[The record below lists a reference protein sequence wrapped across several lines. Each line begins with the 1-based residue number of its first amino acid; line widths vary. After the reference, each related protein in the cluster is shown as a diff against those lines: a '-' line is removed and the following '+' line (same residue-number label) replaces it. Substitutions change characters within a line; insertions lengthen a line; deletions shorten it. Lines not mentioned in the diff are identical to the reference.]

1 MIPKFCTG
9 TDILRYGYQPRNLR
23 CLPCQVV
30 CIRGRLKIWLT
41 IPAADCGDYVLPCL
55 NPSNRRKILKILFFG
70 SLFMQKKL
78 QRILK
83 PLLKIS
89 FVLGLVLALA
99 LGNADGALAARSGGR
114 IGGGSFRMPSSRTYT
129 PRTYAPP
136 GGGGYYPGGGFG
148 FPFLIPFWGIGG
160 GFGGLF
166 TILIFFAIANFLVQT
181 FRRVTS
187 GDTEEVTYGSN
198 PNVSITRLQVGLLA
212 QARGLQSELNQ
223 IAEKADTNTPGG
235 RAEILQ
241 EASLALLRHPEYWV
255 YAGGGTQQSKLNAAE
270 SQFNRLSLAE
280 RSKFSEET
288 LSNVNNQLKSVLAK
302 ELPGD
307 VDNPTRLISEGPG
320 EYIIVTLLAAT
331 LGKWDFPQIN
341 SADDLRQALRQV
353 GSLPGE
359 QVLAIEVLWT
369 PQAEGD
375 TLTSDDLFAEYPDL
389 KLV

>member
-1 MIPKFCTG
+1 MHK
-9 TDILRYGYQPRNLR
+9 
-23 CLPCQVV
+23 
-30 CIRGRLKIWLT
+30 KI
-41 IPAADCGDYVLPCL
+41 
-55 NPSNRRKILKILFFG
+55 
-70 SLFMQKKL
+70 
-78 QRILK
+78 QRIFK
-83 PLLKIS
+83 PLLKIT
-89 FVLGLVLALA
+89 FVLSLVLALA

-129 PRTYAPP
+129 PRTYAP

-148 FPFLIPFWGIGG
+148 GGFGFPFLLPLWGIGG

-166 TILIFFAIANFLVQT
+166 GILIFFAIANFLVQS
-181 FRRVTS
+181 FRRVSS
-187 GDTEEVTYGSN
+187 GEGEEVSYNSN
-198 PNVSITRLQVGLLA
+198 PGVSVTRLQVGLLA
-212 QARGLQSELNQ
+212 QARGLQTELNQ
-223 IAEKADTNTPGG
+223 IAEKADTNTPEG
-235 RAEILQ
+235 RTEILQ

-255 YAGGGTQQSKLNAAE
+255 YAGGGSQQVKLNAAE

-302 ELPGD
+302 ELPGE

-320 EYIIVTLLAAT
+320 EYLIVTLLAAT
-331 LGKWDFPQIN
+331 LGKFEIPQIN
-341 SADDLRQALRQV
+341 SADDLRQALRQI

-359 QVLAIEVLWT
+359 QLLALEVLWT

>member
-1 MIPKFCTG
+1 M
-9 TDILRYGYQPRNLR
+9 R
-23 CLPCQVV
+23 
-30 CIRGRLKIWLT
+30 
-41 IPAADCGDYVLPCL
+41 
-55 NPSNRRKILKILFFG
+55 
-70 SLFMQKKL
+70 KKL
-78 QRILK
+78 QQTLK
-83 PLLKIS
+83 PLLKIA
-89 FVLGLVLALA
+89 FVLGLVMALA

-129 PRTYAPP
+129 PRTYAPG

-148 FPFLIPFWGIGG
+148 GGGFGFPFLLPLWGIGG

-166 TILIFFAIANFLVQT
+166 GILIFFAIANFLVQS
-181 FRRVTS
+181 FRRVN
-187 GDTEEVTYGSN
+187 GGEGEEVGYSSN
-198 PNVSITRLQVGLLA
+198 PSVSVTRLQVGLLA
-212 QARGLQSELNQ
+212 QARGLQTELNQ
-223 IAEKADTNTPGG
+223 IAEKADTNTPEGK
-235 RAEILQ
+235 AEILQ

-255 YAGGGTQQSKLNAAE
+255 YAGGGSQQVKLNAAE

-302 ELPGD
+302 ELPGE

-320 EYIIVTLLAAT
+320 EYLIVTLLAAT
-331 LGKWDFPQIN
+331 LGKCEIPQIN
-341 SADDLRQALRQV
+341 SADDLSRALRQI

-359 QVLAIEVLWT
+359 QLLALEVLWT